1 MKDTVILRRKR
12 INLFFTL
19 IGIGLL
25 LFTIGLGV
33 YDYMQEQNAVEIN
46 ATIVSV
52 EAETIGYSAQVTYKV
67 EGKTYDQY
75 HVDLGIKNS
84 LTVGDTTKI
93 KYNIKDPA
101 KLIKNDHLIILSI
114 TGVLGI
120 LLLLIFLPGRIKIIK
135 KEMNISKLKK
145 TGIKIDANIQD
156 IIVNQKGKRNSGY
169 FPYRLRA
176 NYLNPQDNKT
186 YLFESEDTYIN
197 PNDVITKYQ
206 TKVVTVYLDQ
216 TNTKNYYVD
225 ILSLIPELDVIDPR
239 DYMKKYYEDLNA
251 KKKAEEEA
259 FLAEHASE
267 EAKEEKKEEKK

>member
-251 KKKAEEEA
+251 KKKAEEET

>member
-75 HVDLGIKNS
+75 HVDLGIKNN

-225 ILSLIPELDVIDPR
+225 ILSLIPKLDVIDPR